1 MNLKRLMEVG
11 KRVRRAEK
19 DGEKRGNLDE
29 KRKPVAEE
37 KKGKHEKRDVKYR

>member
-1 MNLKRLMEVG
+1 VNLKGLLEVG
-11 KRVRRAEK
+11 KRAEK

-37 KKGKHEKRDVKYR
+37 KKGKHEKEDVKYR

>member
-1 MNLKRLMEVG
+1 MEVG

-37 KKGKHEKRDVKYR
+37 KKGKHEKEDVKYR